1 MATTTPNFGWS
12 VPTSTDLV
20 KDGATAI
27 ETLGDA
33 IDASLVDLKG
43 GTTGQILTKNSNSD
57 MDFTW
62 SSETG
67 DISGVTAG
75 TGLTGGGTSGTVTLA
90 IDTAVTVDLTS
101 TQSLSNKT
109 LTSPKISTLTTNGD
123 LLYGTGSSVISRLG
137 IGTSGQVLSVSGG
150 VPAWTT
156 PSAGGGMTLLSTT
169 SMSGSTTT
177 ISSINQTYKKL
188 VVYLTDFYPSGT
200 TAQMSLYMNGFNSGN
215 SYFGGQW
222 GARGSTAFN
231 VQGMSNN
238 SGFNFTAGW
247 SNYVYNVQTN
257 NFAVVTID
265 DYANTTSRKIVS
277 WQIGGTNESGTIVN
291 AFGIGT
297 NYGDIGESAIS
308 SLSFNTSDG
317 SWSAGSIRVY
327 GVS

>member
-1 MATTTPNFGWS
+1 MATTTPNFGWV

-27 ETLGDA
+27 ETLGDS

-123 LLYGTGSSVISRLG
+123 LLYGTGSSNISRLG
-137 IGTSGQVLSVSGG
+137 IGTSGQVLSVSSGI
-150 VPAWTT
+150 PAWTT

-177 ISSINQTYKKL
+177 VSSISQSYKSL
-188 VVYLTDFYPSGT
+188 VIYVRDFWPSGS
-200 TAQMSLYMNGFNSGN
+200 TAQMSLYMNGFNSSS
-215 SYFGGQW
+215 SYYGAQW
-222 GARGSTAFN
+222 GARNSTSFN
-231 VQGMSNN
+231 STGMSNN
-238 SGFNFTAGW
+238 SGFNLTAGF
-247 SNYVYNVQTN
+247 SNYLYNN
-257 NFAVVTID
+257 NVDNFLVITIN
-265 DYANTTSRKIVS
+265 DYANTTSKKAVQ
-277 WQIGGTNESGTIVN
+277 WQICALNDATNHVN
-291 AFGIGT
+291 AFGVG
-297 NYGDIGESAIS
+297 NSVNVGDSAITS
-308 SLSFNTSDG
+308 ISLNTSDG
-317 SWSAGSIRVY
+317 SWSAGSILVY